1 MGNCTAAVVENSK
14 PSRSGRVVP
23 KKESEVLKNV
33 KAEKSDEFAKYY
45 IANPKNPCFCCGEE
59 LAKAH
64 VKFNNIYHLLCA

>member
-1 MGNCTAAVVENSK
+1 MSNCTAAVVENSK

-64 VKFNNIYHLLCA
+64 VKFNNIYHLL